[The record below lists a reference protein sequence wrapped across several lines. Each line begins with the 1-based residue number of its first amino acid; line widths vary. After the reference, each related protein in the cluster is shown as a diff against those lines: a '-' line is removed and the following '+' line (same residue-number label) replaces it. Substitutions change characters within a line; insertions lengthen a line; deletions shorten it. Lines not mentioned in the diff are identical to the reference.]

1 MRPFLAA
8 ATLLIFS
15 ACNPCYQLAVRLCS
29 CQPDDYTQQAC
40 RQRANDELSRMT
52 LTSDQTAQCKALAT
66 SCGKVLEAV
75 PEDCPK
81 LASDQGKL
89 ACGLAFDN
97 APDAGTRQ

>member
-1 MRPFLAA
+1 MRPFHAA
-8 ATLLIFS
+8 AALLILS

-40 RQRANDELSRMT
+40 QQRANDELSRVT
-52 LTSDQTAQCKALAT
+52 LTNAQSDRCTAITT

-81 LASDQGKL
+81 LATDEGKL

-97 APDAGTRQ
+97 APDAGIR